1 MLNEIQAQRLAV
13 LLTDKQPTD
22 ILTLA
27 QVIKSEA
34 SFGFDQEEEVKPS

>member
-13 LLTDKQPTD
+13 LLTDKQRAD

-27 QVIKSEA
+27 QAIKSA
-34 SFGFDQEEEVKPS
+34 VACGFGGQKEVKPS

>member
-13 LLTDKQPTD
+13 LLTDKQRTD

-27 QVIKSEA
+27 QAIKSAGDFVFEPKK
-34 SFGFDQEEEVKPS
+34 EVQPL

>member
-13 LLTDKQPTD
+13 LLTDKQRTD

-27 QVIKSEA
+27 EAIKSA
-34 SFGFDQEEEVKPS
+34 GDFVFDPQKEVHPS